1 LNQTKSERVDDLPV
15 VIHWLSQMCI
25 ERLIDEQLPPPH
37 GNRQGL
43 SYGQLAILLLSY
55 IITQADHR
63 LCAVESWVNQHHQTL
78 ELATGWQI
86 GNKDATDDR
95 LADLLSILGSSQH
108 EVLESIETF
117 LGQHLIR
124 AYSLPTD
131 AARSDTTSFSVYH
144 QLSEDDSQGEKTST
158 ALLQLGYSKDRRPD
172 LLQYRQM
179 LATLDPMGMPLVSAT
194 LPGNGADDCVYVPT
208 WKRLAEII
216 GHTDFLFLADSK
228 ASSWSN
234 RGQIDRDG
242 GIYCFPV
249 AMSGHRPK
257 LLRDWVFHPPTPV
270 EDIFLPTQETTE
282 APVGEGFEIHAGSL
296 WLDPKNQQWHRW
308 SERWLVIR
316 SHALAARQIKGLE
329 QRLQKAETALAKL
342 ASKPGQN
349 AQTLQEKVD
358 RLLETHRVKE
368 YLNVTVNKQ
377 IRYPKVYSTPGR
389 PTTGCS
395 FRRVRQTTLTLTYQR
410 QETALAEFHTLA
422 GWRLYVTNA
431 PPERLS
437 LQQSVFYYRQQWQPE
452 RGFHLFKRGRL
463 PALPIYFQD
472 EQRIRGLMFLLTL
485 ALRVFTLMEFVVRRQ
500 LSDQQQSLAGLYD
513 GNPKRTTNRPTAE
526 RLLRAFCGI
535 SLYFHRDGSTEISP
549 LNCLQQQVLK
559 FMGFPESIYTLPSLA
574 PE

>member
-1 LNQTKSERVDDLPV
+1 MNQTKSERVDDLPV

-25 ERLIDEQLPPPH
+25 ERLIDEELPPPH

-78 ELATGWQI
+78 EVATGWQI

-95 LADLLSILGSSQH
+95 LADLLSVLGSSQH
-108 EVLESIETF
+108 EAIESIETF

-144 QLSEDDSQGEKTST
+144 QLSEKESEQEKTS
-158 ALLQLGYSKDRRPD
+158 APLLNFGYSKDRRPD

-194 LPGNGADDCVYVPT
+194 LPGNGADDPLYVPT

-228 ASSWSN
+228 ACSWSN

-257 LLRDWVFHPPTPV
+257 LLHDWVFHPPTPV
-270 EDIFLPTQETTE
+270 QDIFLPTQETTE
-282 APVGEGFEIHAGSL
+282 TPVGEGFEIPLGSL

-308 SERWLVIR
+308 LERWLVIR
-316 SHALAARQIKGLE
+316 SPALAARQIKGLE
-329 QRLQKAETALAKL
+329 QRLQKVETALAKL
-342 ASKPGQN
+342 ASKPGQD

-358 RLLETHRVKE
+358 KLLEAHRVKE
-368 YLNVTVNKQ
+368 YLNVTINKQ

-389 PTTGCS
+389 PTTERS
-395 FRRVRQTTLTLTYQR
+395 FRRVRHTTLTLTYQR

-437 LQQSVFYYRQQWQPE
+437 LEESVFYYRQQWQPE
-452 RGFHLFKRGRL
+452 RAFHLFKRGRL

-472 EQRIRGLMFLLTL
+472 EERIRGLMFLLTL
-485 ALRVFTLMEFVVRRQ
+485 ALRVFTLMEYVVRRQ
-500 LSDQQQSLAGLYD
+500 LSEQQQSLAGLYD

-526 RLLRAFCGI
+526 RLLRVFCGVT
-535 SLYFHRDGSTEISP
+535 LYFHRDGSTEISP
-549 LNCLQQQVLK
+549 LNCLQQQILK
-559 FMGFPESIYTLPSLA
+559 LMGFGESIYALPCLV

>member
-1 LNQTKSERVDDLPV
+1 MNQTKSERVDDLPV

-95 LADLLSILGSSQH
+95 LADLLSILGSSQQ
-108 EVLESIETF
+108 EALESIETF
-117 LGQHLIR
+117 LGQHLIQ
-124 AYSLPTD
+124 AYSLPTN

-144 QLSEDDSQGEKTST
+144 QLSEKESEEEKTAT
-158 ALLQLGYSKDRRPD
+158 PLLKFGYSKDRRPD

-194 LPGNGADDCVYVPT
+194 LPGNGADDPLYVPT

-249 AMSGHRPK
+249 VMSGHRPK
-257 LLRDWVFHPPTPV
+257 LLHDWVFHPPTPV
-270 EDIFLPTQETTE
+270 QDIYLPTQETTE
-282 APVGEGFEIHAGSL
+282 APVGEGFEIHLGSL
-296 WLDPKNQQWHRW
+296 WLDPNNQQWHRW
-308 SERWLVIR
+308 LERWLVIR

-329 QRLQKAETALAKL
+329 QRLQKVETALTKL
-342 ASKPGQN
+342 ASKPGQD

-358 RLLETHRVKE
+358 KLLETYRLKE
-368 YLNVTVNKQ
+368 YLNVTINKQ

-389 PTTGCS
+389 PTTGRS

-410 QETALAEFHTLA
+410 QETALAEFYTLA

-431 PPERLS
+431 PLERLS
-437 LQQSVFYYRQQWQPE
+437 LQESVFYYREQWQPE

-472 EQRIRGLMFLLTL
+472 EDRIRGLMFLLTL
-485 ALRVFTLMEFVVRRQ
+485 ALRVFSLMEYVVRRQ
-500 LSDQQQSLAGLYD
+500 LSEQQQSLAGLYD
-513 GNPKRTTNRPTAE
+513 GNLKRTTNRPTAE
-526 RLLRAFCGI
+526 RLLRAFCGVT
-535 SLYFHRDGSTEISP
+535 LYFHRDGSTEISS
-549 LNCLQQQVLK
+549 LNCLQQQILK
-559 FMGFPESIYTLPSLA
+559 LMGFGESIYALPCFV

>member
-1 LNQTKSERVDDLPV
+1 MNQTKSERVDDLPV
-15 VIHWLSQMCI
+15 VIRWLSQMRI
-25 ERLIDEQLPPPH
+25 EQLIDQELPAPH
-37 GNRQGL
+37 GNRRGL

-78 ELATGWQI
+78 EMATGWKI
-86 GNKDATDDR
+86 TDKDATDDR
-95 LADLLSILGSSQH
+95 LADLLSVLGSSQH
-108 EVLESIETF
+108 KALEGIETL

-144 QLSEDDSQGEKTST
+144 QLSEDESDGEKTST
-158 ALLQLGYSKDRRPD
+158 PLLHFGYSKDRRPD

-194 LPGNGADDCVYVPT
+194 LPGNGADDPVYVPT

-234 RGQIDRDG
+234 RGQIDRDR

-270 EDIFLPTQETTE
+270 QDIFLPTQQTTE
-282 APVGEGFEIHAGSL
+282 TPVGEGFEIHTGSL
-296 WLDPKNQQWHRW
+296 WLDPNSQQWHRW
-308 SERWLVIR
+308 LERWLVIR
-316 SHALAARQIKGLE
+316 SHALAARQVKGLE
-329 QRLQKAETALAKL
+329 QRLHKVETALAKL
-342 ASKPGQN
+342 ALRPGTD
-349 AQTLQEKVD
+349 AQILQEKID
-358 RLLETHRVKE
+358 KLLETYRVNE
-368 YLNVTVNKQ
+368 YLNVAIKKQ
-377 IRYPKVYSTPGR
+377 IRYPKVYSTSGR
-389 PTTGCS
+389 PTTGRS

-431 PPERLS
+431 PSQRLS
-437 LQQSVFYYRQQWQPE
+437 LQHSVFYYRQQWQPE

-472 EQRIRGLMFLLTL
+472 EQRIRGLMFLLTI
-485 ALRVFTLMEFVVRRQ
+485 ALRVFTLIEFVVRHQ
-500 LSDQQQSLAGLYD
+500 LADQQTSLAGLYD
-513 GNPKRTTNRPTAE
+513 GNPKRTTNRPTAD
-526 RLLRAFCGI
+526 RLLRAFCGL

-559 FMGFPESIYTLPSLA
+559 LMGFPESLYTLPSLT

>member
-1 LNQTKSERVDDLPV
+1 
-15 VIHWLSQMCI
+15 MCI

-108 EVLESIETF
+108 QALESIEKF
-117 LGQHLIR
+117 LGRHLIQ
-124 AYSLPTD
+124 AYSLPTN
-131 AARSDTTSFSVYH
+131 AVRSDTTSFSVYH
-144 QLSEDDSQGEKTST
+144 QLSEKESEEEKTAT
-158 ALLQLGYSKDRRPD
+158 PLLKFGYSKDRRPD

-194 LPGNGADDCVYVPT
+194 LPGNGADDPLYVPT

-257 LLRDWVFHPPTPV
+257 LLHDWVFHPPTPV
-270 EDIFLPTQETTE
+270 QDIYLPTQETTE
-282 APVGEGFEIHAGSL
+282 APVGEGFEIHLGSL
-296 WLDPKNQQWHRW
+296 WLDPNNQQWHRW
-308 SERWLVIR
+308 LERWLVIR

-329 QRLQKAETALAKL
+329 QRLQKVETALTKL
-342 ASKPGQN
+342 ASTPGQD

-358 RLLETHRVKE
+358 KLLETYRLKE
-368 YLNVTVNKQ
+368 YLNVTINKQ
-377 IRYPKVYSTPGR
+377 ICYPKVYST
-389 PTTGCS
+389 
-395 FRRVRQTTLTLTYQR
+395 L
-410 QETALAEFHTLA
+410 QE
-422 GWRLYVTNA
+422 
-431 PPERLS
+431 
-437 LQQSVFYYRQQWQPE
+437 SVFYYREQWQPE

-472 EQRIRGLMFLLTL
+472 EDRIRGLMFLLTL
-485 ALRVFTLMEFVVRRQ
+485 ALRVFSLMEYVVRRQ
-500 LSDQQQSLAGLYD
+500 LSEQQQSLASLYD

-526 RLLRAFCGI
+526 RLLRAFCGVT
-535 SLYFHRDGSTEISP
+535 LYFHRDASTEISS
-549 LNCLQQQVLK
+549 LNCLQQQILK
-559 FMGFPESIYTLPSLA
+559 LMGFGESIYALPCLV